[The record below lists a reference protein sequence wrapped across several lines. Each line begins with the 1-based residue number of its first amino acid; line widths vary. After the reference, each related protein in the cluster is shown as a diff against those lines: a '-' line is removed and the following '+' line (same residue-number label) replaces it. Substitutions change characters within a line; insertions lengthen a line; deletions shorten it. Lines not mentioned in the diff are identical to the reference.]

1 MSREFSMPS
10 RWAERPIKII
20 LIGAGGTGSDLIVR
34 LAKLHRQLIA
44 LDSPGLDVTVY
55 DPDYV
60 SETNVGRQHFSPSS
74 IGLNKAIAL
83 VHSVNLAYSLSWQSI
98 PRTFDVQNIEP
109 MRGTDIVITAVDKAS
124 FRAELA
130 TAFHHWSSS
139 TLWLDTGNGSD
150 SGNVVLGHL
159 GYRGEGEKRLPN
171 VFDLWPELG
180 AMQAADDDAPSCSAE
195 ESIQRQSW
203 PVNQTASLL
212 AAEILWTLI
221 RTGRLEYHGYTFSLR
236 PMTTSPMS
244 IDPQAWSFFGY
255 VEAA

>member
-1 MSREFSMPS
+1 MSREFIMPA
-10 RWAERPIKII
+10 RWAERPIKIL

-44 LDSPGLDVTVY
+44 LGSPGLEVVVY
-55 DPDYV
+55 DPDYI

-83 VHSVNLAYSLSWQSI
+83 VHSINLAYAVSWKAI
-98 PRTFDVQNIEP
+98 PRAFDVQDGDA
-109 MRGTDIVITAVDKAS
+109 MRGTDLVITAVDKAS
-124 FRAELA
+124 FRASLA
-130 TAFHHWSSS
+130 RAYRHWSSG

-159 GYRGEGEKRLPN
+159 GYRDSQEHRLPN
-171 VFDLWPELG
+171 VFDLWPELESMD
-180 AMQAADDDAPSCSAE
+180 AKDEEAPSCSAE

-203 PVNQTASLL
+203 PVNQTAALL

-221 RTGRLEYHGYTFSLR
+221 RAGKLDYHGYTFNLR

-244 IDPQAWSFFGY
+244 IDPAAWAFFGY
-255 VEAA
+255 NEAA